1 MSEALYIGHD
11 GSLVCVVCFE
21 IRPTLLG
28 VVADIGEVLCC
39 VTRQRVPCIEGV
51 LPLLCNFSAIL
62 TVLIGVKVVKG
73 NLCQLFVQL
82 LQCLPQKWQVALAQ
96 RSTPCDCPRLLIE
109 KSFDGDS
116 LGCGLVEQRGRAK
129 TGDRGSPAGVIGN
142 GQVAPFPQRRKVTLA
157 LLKRVFGVEG
167 LAYCITHLLVG
178 ELIAIRT
185 VALEEE
191 AHNSA
196 IPTHAIRHG
205 EVTEDGDTSRQIE
218 G

>member
-51 LPLLCNFSAIL
+51 LPLFCNSSAIL
-62 TVLIGVKVVKG
+62 TVLIGVKVVEG
-73 NLCQLFVQL
+73 TLCQLFVQL

-109 KSFDGDS
+109 KSFDGDG

-129 TGDRGSPAGVIGN
+129 TGDRGS
-142 GQVAPFPQRRKVTLA
+142 GQVAPFPQCRKVTLA
-157 LLKRVFGVEG
+157 LLKRVFRVEG

-178 ELIAIRT
+178 ELIAILT